1 MKRNINYSF
10 DGKEKDKKAENN
22 IIAALKSKYG
32 DRFFESD
39 LLNKT
44 TKETRTG
51 WALRTIAKDV
61 YNDQSLQNEHYFA
74 YIKFAMKDGISYA
87 VSACRSSIRRYS
99 NGRLYTSDVCVRPID
114 DSYWDKKD
122 IKHQKPK
129 KFAIPHLKDII
140 GSVVNF
146 MRQNNM
152 EWDMEYYII
161 IKCKDK
167 NEAIETEKEI
177 QSEHGLFD

>member
-1 MKRNINYSF
+1 MLVGQIRMKRNINYSF
-10 DGKEKDKKAENN
+10 DGKEKDKKAENK

-61 YNDQSLQNEHYFA
+61 YNDESLQNEHYFV

-87 VSACRSSIRRYS
+87 ISACRSSIRRYS

-114 DSYWDKKD
+114 DSYWDK
-122 IKHQKPK
+122 
-129 KFAIPHLKDII
+129 KDII

>member
-1 MKRNINYSF
+1 MIVI
-10 DGKEKDKKAENN
+10 G
-22 IIAALKSKYG
+22 
-32 DRFFESD
+32 
-39 LLNKT
+39 
-44 TKETRTG
+44 
-51 WALRTIAKDV
+51 
-61 YNDQSLQNEHYFA
+61 
-74 YIKFAMKDGISYA
+74 IK
-87 VSACRSSIRRYS
+87 
-99 NGRLYTSDVCVRPID
+99 
-114 DSYWDKKD
+114 
-122 IKHQKPK
+122 
-129 KFAIPHLKDII
+129 KDII